1 MKKSLA
7 ALAVLGAFAGSA
19 FAADVTLYG
28 LVDYGFNYTHYDAD
42 YTGVDD
48 DSSFQMKSGQNSGSR
63 FGLRGSEDLGNGLK
77 VGFVLENGFDAD
89 TGALGFQ
96 GRLFGRESQ
105 AYLEGSFGKVSFG
118 RMGQLASANGTYGL
132 LGAFSPFS
140 TGWGNTVGPK
150 HVMANGCDRFDNM
163 ISYQSPN
170 FAGFTVYA
178 QYSFKNNVNN
188 AGDENKS
195 NTDRYYGI
203 GATYKTG
210 NLALLGVVDSINY
223 ANASLGSEG
232 HSDDDMLTV
241 TLGGTYDFEV
251 VKLYAI
257 GQYFDNAYKV
267 GAQSAYSNP
276 AFDALKVDYS
286 SGYYFNGG
294 MEGYGMALGVSA
306 PAFGGTAKA
315 QAGYMDAECIDDA
328 DYSVSRFNFSVGY
341 DYNLSKRTSLYTAA
355 NFTKD
360 DYKHKTEAYNAK
372 PQTYEIM
379 AGMIHRF

>member
-96 GRLFGRESQ
+96 SRLFGRESQ

-188 AGDENKS
+188 AGDENKP

-286 SGYYFNGG
+286 SGY
-294 MEGYGMALGVSA
+294 
-306 PAFGGTAKA
+306 
-315 QAGYMDAECIDDA
+315 
-328 DYSVSRFNFSVGY
+328 
-341 DYNLSKRTSLYTAA
+341 
-355 NFTKD
+355 
-360 DYKHKTEAYNAK
+360 
-372 PQTYEIM
+372 
-379 AGMIHRF
+379 

>member
-28 LVDYGFNYTHYDAD
+28 LVDYGFNYTHKDAD
-42 YTGVDD
+42 ATGVDD
-48 DSSFQMKSGQNSGSR
+48 TSSFEMKSGMNSGSR
-63 FGLRGSEDLGNGLK
+63 FGLRGSEDLGNGVK

-89 TGALGFQ
+89 TGALGFNS
-96 GRLFGRESQ
+96 RLFGRESQ

-178 QYSFKNNVNN
+178 QYSFKNN
-188 AGDENKS
+188 GTDTTTDEGKP

-203 GATYKTG
+203 AATYKAG

-223 ANASLGSEG
+223 ANGKFNTLGYPEKDDSLS
-232 HSDDDMLTV
+232 V

-257 GQYFDNAYKV
+257 GQYFDDAYQV
-267 GAQSAYSNP
+267 GAQSAYNIGGNGDFS
-276 AFDALKVDYS
+276 K
-286 SGYYFNGG
+286 GYYFTGG
-294 MEGYGMALGVSA
+294 AEGYGIALGVSA

-315 QAGYMDAECIDDA
+315 QAGYMDAEA
-328 DYSVSRFNFSVGY
+328 VNSGDYSVSRFNFSVGY

-360 DYKHKTEAYNAK
+360 DYKHTVESFEAK

-379 AGMIHRF
+379 VGMIHRF